1 MQTISLIKLLYMLVP
16 LSVVGWAYYAWVGK
30 KSEIALAT
38 LRMSVQLLIIGYV
51 LTSLFTTNSMLLLSL
66 LVVVMVVSASF
77 IVRRNIRH
85 KDWRTYVV
93 ILGAIT
99 FAGSINLAWVLWLVL
114 DLENPL
120 EPRFVIPLA
129 GMIYAN
135 AMNVIS
141 LCAERYEKE
150 QEHGQSHEKA
160 RAVAFKASM
169 MPQINS
175 FLAVGFVSLPG
186 MMTGQILSG
195 IDPLI
200 AVRYQIVVMAM
211 ILSSG
216 AMSNM
221 VYLLTLNSRFLA
233 KMTQK

>member
-1 MQTISLIKLLYMLVP
+1 MQTIPLLNLLYMLPP
-16 LSVVGWAYYAWVGK
+16 LFIVAFYYYAWVGK
-30 KSEIALAT
+30 KTEIALAT
-38 LRMSVQLLIIGYV
+38 LRMSVQLIVIGYV
-51 LTSLFTTNSMLLLSL
+51 LTSLFSTNSLWLLAL
-66 LVVVMVVSASF
+66 LVAVMMTAASL
-77 IVRRNIRH
+77 IARRNIRH
-85 KDWRTYVV
+85 KDLQTYFA
-93 ILGAIT
+93 ILGAIALGGT
-99 FAGSINLAWVLWLVL
+99 FNLALVLWGVL

-135 AMNVIS
+135 AMNAIS

-150 QEHGQSHEKA
+150 REHHETEKA
-160 RAVAFKASM
+160 RAIAFKASM
-169 MPQINS
+169 IPQINS

-195 IDPLI
+195 VDPLI

-216 AMSNM
+216 AMSNIL
-221 VYLLTLNSRFLA
+221 YLTYIMR
-233 KMTQK
+233 KDH

>member
-1 MQTISLIKLLYMLVP
+1 MQTIPLLQLLYMLFP
-16 LSVVGWAYYAWVGK
+16 LSVVGIVYFLWVGK

-38 LRMSVQLLIIGYV
+38 LRMSVQLLAIGYV
-51 LTSLFTTNSMLLLSL
+51 LTSLFSSQSLILLCV
-66 LVVVMVVSASF
+66 LVLVMVVSASL

-85 KDWRTYVV
+85 KDWRTFSI

-99 FAGSINLAWVLWLVL
+99 LGGSFNLGWVLWVVL
-114 DLENPL
+114 DLENAL

-135 AMNVIS
+135 AMNAIS

-150 QEHGQSHEKA
+150 KEHGLSHEKA
-160 RAVAFKASM
+160 RAVAFKSSM

-195 IDPLI
+195 IDPLV

-221 VYLLTLNSRFLA
+221 FYLSTLNSQFLGRI
-233 KMTQK
+233 TQK

>member
-1 MQTISLIKLLYMLVP
+1 MLVP
-16 LSVVGWAYYAWVGK
+16 LGFVALLYFVWVGK
-30 KSEIALAT
+30 KGEILFAT
-38 LRMSVQLLIIGYV
+38 LRMSVQLIAIGYV
-51 LTSLFTTNSMLLLSL
+51 LISLFSTESTLYLFA
-66 LVVVMVVSASF
+66 LVLVMVVSASL
-77 IVRRNIRH
+77 IVRRNIRY
-85 KDWRTYVV
+85 KDWKTYAL
-93 ILGAIT
+93 IFFSIGI
-99 FAGSINLAWVLWLVL
+99 AGSLNLAWVLFLVL
-114 DLENPL
+114 ELENPL
-120 EPRFVIPLA
+120 DARFVIPLA